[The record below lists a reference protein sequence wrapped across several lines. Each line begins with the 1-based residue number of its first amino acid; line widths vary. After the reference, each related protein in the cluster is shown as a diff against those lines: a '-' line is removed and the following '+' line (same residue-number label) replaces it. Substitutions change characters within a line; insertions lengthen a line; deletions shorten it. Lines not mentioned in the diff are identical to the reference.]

1 MDMIE
6 LKKTVD
12 KCSIEGKR
20 IFAIVA
26 TLGTTVRGAIDPI
39 DIIGRICNGRNIWLH
54 IDGSIGG
61 IFSITNLPING
72 IINVHLA
79 NSITIN
85 PVSYTHLTLPTK
97 LAV

>member
-1 MDMIE
+1 MIE

-39 DIIGRICNGRNIWLH
+39 DNISKFCNERNIWLH
-54 IDGSIGG
+54 IDGS
-61 IFSITNLPING
+61 
-72 IINVHLA
+72 
-79 NSITIN
+79 
-85 PVSYTHLTLPTK
+85 VSYTHLTLPTTPY
-97 LAV
+97 V